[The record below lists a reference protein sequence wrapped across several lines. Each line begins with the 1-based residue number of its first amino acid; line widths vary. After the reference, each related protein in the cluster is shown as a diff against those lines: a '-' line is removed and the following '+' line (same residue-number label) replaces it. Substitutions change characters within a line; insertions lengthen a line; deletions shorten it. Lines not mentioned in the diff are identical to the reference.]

1 MPIKGFRAAA
11 RRMKKRAEAFSGGKP
26 YSDTGSIASRSIAK
40 NVNVGG
46 RPKWQ
51 KRKGN
56 YSHPILDKTGTMRD
70 SAEDTATKWQHQSV
84 WHNLHILG
92 PKYGVYHQY
101 TGIRTKIGGHIQK
114 VVRKYV
120 VFQKSELREIREA
133 FSKAFHKP

>member
-1 MPIKGFRAAA
+1 
-11 RRMKKRAEAFSGGKP
+11 MKKRAEAFSGGKP
-26 YSDTGSIASRSIAK
+26 YQDTGGIASRSIAK

-56 YSHPILDKTGTMRD
+56 YSHPILDKTGAMRD
-70 SAEDTATKWQHQSV
+70 IAEDTATKWQHQSV
-84 WHNLHILG
+84 WHNLQILG
-92 PKYGVYHQY
+92 PKYGFYHQY
-101 TGIRTKIGGHIQK
+101 TGIRTKIGNQIQK

-133 FSKAFHKP
+133 FSKAFHRP